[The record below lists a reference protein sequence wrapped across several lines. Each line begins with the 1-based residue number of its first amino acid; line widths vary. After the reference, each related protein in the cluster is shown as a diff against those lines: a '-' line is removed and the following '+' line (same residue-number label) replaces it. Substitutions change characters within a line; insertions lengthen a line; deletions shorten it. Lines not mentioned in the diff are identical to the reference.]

1 MLPKLSLLNLPCLDF
16 QRTLWHYQNFC
27 TEAGAPCYPGDPKLV
42 GACLS
47 LRASNSQSVSMVD
60 KLYCA
65 IAHEHKKQF
74 LPSPTE
80 HPTIRLL
87 MRSIR
92 RHLSR
97 PRQPVAPLGPDH
109 LLKINTHL
117 HQLGPSAS
125 LETWRT
131 IWRANIQYYSACRF
145 SEINGLTHSELK
157 IHTQP
162 LPHLTLHIKK
172 SKTDQNG
179 EGFIK
184 HVYPVTSQPLLC
196 PLRLTKLYLAR
207 LKCHLPPGKNYEGFL
222 QPRIRFD
229 KQKQIQIPL
238 PSYNIGYSSC
248 LDETRQLMQHLNIE
262 GRFGE
267 HSGRR
272 GAATQ
277 IALNGGSVLDIQNA
291 GNWKSSSNAQKY
303 VDSSCRQKSDL
314 ARLLLPK
321 P

>member
-1 MLPKLSLLNLPCLDF
+1 
-16 QRTLWHYQNFC
+16 
-27 TEAGAPCYPGDPKLV
+27 
-42 GACLS
+42 
-47 LRASNSQSVSMVD
+47 MVD

-87 MRSIR
+87 LRSIR

-117 HQLGPSAS
+117 QKKGNSAP
-125 LETWRT
+125 LELWRT
-131 IWRANIQYYSACRF
+131 AWRANIQYYSACRF
-145 SEINGLTHSELK
+145 SEINALTRSEVQFRE
-157 IHTQP
+157 QP
-162 LPHLTLHIKK
+162 VPHLTLYIKK
-172 SKTDQNG
+172 SKTDQNS
-179 EGFIK
+179 EGLTK
-184 HVYPVTSQPLLC
+184 YVYAVSSEPLLC
-196 PLRLTKLYLAR
+196 PIRLTKLYFAR
-207 LKCHLPPGKNYEGFL
+207 LSLHLPKGTPYQGFL

-229 KQKQIQIPL
+229 KSKNFQIPL
-238 PSYNIGYSSC
+238 PTFNIGYSSC
-248 LDETRQLMQHLNIE
+248 LDETRQLLRDLNIE

-277 IALNGGSVLDIQNA
+277 IALNGGSVLDIQTA
-291 GNWKSSSNAQKY
+291 GNWRSSSNAQLY
-303 VDSSCRQKSDL
+303 VDANARQATDL
-314 ARLLLPK
+314 AKLLLPK
-321 P
+321 KSNN